1 MFPLVPC
8 YADSVANLT
17 LVIADELLK
26 EARILALRQDTS
38 VNQLVREYLE
48 GLVAQGGRRS
58 AARER
63 LEATR
68 LDYVAERFV
77 REEAY
82 ER

>member
-1 MFPLVPC
+1 MTMFPC
-8 YADSVANLT
+8 YADPVANLT
-17 LVIADELLK
+17 LVISDEILK

-38 VNQLVREYLE
+38 VNQLVRTYLE

-58 AARER
+58 AALKR
-63 LEATR
+63 LERTR

-77 REEAY
+77 REEVY